1 MFMISNWVVGHMD
14 QSIVVSIEKPA
25 EMIMSVS
32 KNYRA
37 LALHK
42 IIIIIIIIMQF
53 NVNLDFLC
61 LPNNLTHSVNPE

>member
-14 QSIVVSIEKPA
+14 QSIVVSIGKPA

-32 KNYRA
+32 KNYRVF
-37 LALHK
+37 ALHK
-42 IIIIIIIIMQF
+42 IIIIIIIMQF